1 MNVTLLDL
9 RHTIR
14 DLENIVEAGKKNRD
28 LVDKAIEVK
37 KTLSKME
44 CHIASEHDIQQKLWA
59 IAKAGN
65 FIEGCDGPKS

>member
-14 DLENIVEAGKKNRD
+14 NLENIVEAGKKNRD
-28 LVDKAIEVK
+28 LVGKAIEVK
-37 KTLSKME
+37 KTLSMME
-44 CHIASEHDIQQKLWA
+44 CHLASKHDIESKLWA

-65 FIEGCDGPKS
+65 FIEGV